1 MKTKRQPKIKF
12 ETIRYADISTKY
24 ITKTDGELI
33 GIKKAPG
40 HIGSTDPDD
49 QYEDGGSEGEFF
61 AVQLDK
67 ECFQQQVEE
76 MQAFG
81 FSEHFIHIFVLLH
94 QQRIQYVRIDA
105 NGGEVDGDLPTF
117 EW

>member
-1 MKTKRQPKIKF
+1 
-12 ETIRYADISTKY
+12 
-24 ITKTDGELI
+24 
-33 GIKKAPG
+33 
-40 HIGSTDPDD
+40 
-49 QYEDGGSEGEFF
+49 
-61 AVQLDK
+61 
-67 ECFQQQVEE
+67 

-81 FSEHFIHIFVLLH
+81 FSEHLIRIFELLH